1 MTGDDVY
8 RTIKLEAQGEVFK
21 DKGSKFF
28 GFTYPVSKED
38 EIKGIIQ
45 SLKEIHPKAR
55 HWCYAWRL
63 GAQETSYRYN
73 DDGEPNNSAGNPIYG
88 QILSENLT
96 NILIVVVRYFG
107 GTKLGV
113 GGLINA
119 YRTSAKKALD
129 ESEIIVRT
137 IDTDIVIQFEYSKLS
152 RVMRMVKEKNIMI
165 VHQDLQMMCQ
175 LQISVRN
182 NKVEEILDYLKELRI
197 VKITIVN

>member
-1 MTGDDVY
+1 MTGEDVY
-8 RTIKLEAQGEVFK
+8 RTIRTEAQGEVFK

-28 GFTYPVSKED
+28 GFTYPVLKED

-63 GAQETSYRYN
+63 GAQDTTYRYN
-73 DDGEPNNSAGNPIYG
+73 DDGEPSNSAGNPIYG

-119 YRTSAKKALD
+119 YRTSARKALD
-129 ESEIIVRT
+129 ESEIIVKT
-137 IDTDIVIQFEYSKLS
+137 IDTKIVIQFEYSKLNS
-152 RVMRMVKEKNIMI
+152 VMRMIKEKNVKIL
-165 VHQDLQMMCQ
+165 HQDLQMTCQ
-175 LQISVRN
+175 VQISVRN
-182 NKVEEILDYLKELRI
+182 NKVEEILDYLKDIRI
-197 VKITIVN
+197 VKITVVD